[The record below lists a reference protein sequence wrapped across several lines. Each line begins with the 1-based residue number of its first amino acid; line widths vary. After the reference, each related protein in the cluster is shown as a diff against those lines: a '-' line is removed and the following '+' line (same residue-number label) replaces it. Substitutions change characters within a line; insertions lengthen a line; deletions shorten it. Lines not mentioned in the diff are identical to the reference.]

1 MDQKYKQLNER
12 FQELQE
18 LYEVRPPRPEDLELI
33 KKLQAEIEQKDAA
46 IKKAAEDM
54 KFYKLELINRE
65 ESYNNMFG
73 RTPNVGVMNPMTTGK
88 NAAKGAPVGGLPPMA
103 PGGPP
108 GIGGMSMGLTGK
120 GAPVG
125 PPKTNMGQRK
135 TNQVM

>member
-1 MDQKYKQLNER
+1 M
-12 FQELQE
+12 
-18 LYEVRPPRPEDLELI
+18 RPPRPEDLELI

-73 RTPNVGVMNPMTTGK
+73 RNPNVGVMNPLTSGK
-88 NAAKGAPVGGLPPMA
+88 AAKGAPGGGIPPLA
-103 PGGPP
+103 PGAP

-120 GAPVG
+120 GAPVAA
-125 PPKTNMGQRK
+125 PPKTNMAQRK